1 MRRHYILFI
10 SFFFIPFFFLAC
22 GGGGGGSSAPP
33 GLAPSLLTKS
43 TSSAV
48 IKALT
53 LGTEGVSVRQTL
65 VLPVTDGSEPIV
77 IESRL
82 KGDSS
87 PNLSDIARIFEE
99 VQKFKVSSPSIA
111 ASEKIF
117 RVGEV
122 VTPFVQSCGSATVNH
137 NGTPNDTS
145 DDSFLITLDCSGFG
159 AGLGSSASGSFSSGP
174 IKVNNVITQYRLF
187 YNNYRILNKITINDF
202 QGGTPIG
209 SSTES
214 SFRNGEILLDVAP
227 GNCFR
232 GSGFE
237 NVAGSF
243 NITGTDQRDSD
254 GDGLFELDEAYALT
268 NFVIS
273 IAETPACANGPVTM
287 TLNGTQSFTNNNNA
301 ELSSSFT
308 FNNVQL
314 TITPTTKLING
325 LSTKGFEN
333 SLSGIMTITSGT
345 FCVNSTHSITTE
357 TPFFTANGVSCAIL
371 GKQLLTNTSSGEVVA
386 VSATAVGGLDIDVGN
401 DGTVE
406 DTFTDCKETT
416 VCTAP

>member
-1 MRRHYILFI
+1 MKRHYIFFI
-10 SFFFIPFFFLAC
+10 SFFFIPFFLLAC
-22 GGGGGGSSAPP
+22 GGGGGGSSTPP

-53 LGTEGVSVRQTL
+53 LGTEGVNVRQTL
-65 VLPVTDGSEPIV
+65 VLPVTEGSESIV

-82 KGDSS
+82 KGDIA

-99 VQKFKVSSPSIA
+99 VQKFKASSPSAA

-117 RVGEV
+117 RVGTEG
-122 VTPFVQSCGSATVNH
+122 TIPFVQSCGSGSISH

-145 DDSFLITLDCSGFG
+145 DDSFSITLNCSGFG

-187 YNNYRILNKITINDF
+187 YNNYSIVNKFAINNF
-202 QGGTPIG
+202 QGGSRIG
-209 SSTES
+209 TSTES

-243 NITGTDQRDSD
+243 NVTGTDQRDSD

-333 SLSGIMTITSGT
+333 SLSGTMTITSGT
-345 FCVNSTHSITTE
+345 FCVNSTHNITTE

-371 GKQLLTNTSSGEVVA
+371 GKQLLTNTSSGELVA
-386 VSATAVGGLDIDVGN
+386 VSA
-401 DGTVE
+401 
-406 DTFTDCKETT
+406 
-416 VCTAP
+416 